1 MFLFLYKLFVEEA
14 GALNNE
20 NVDPGK
26 SNDRLHNKENADD
39 HERSFQSPE
48 LGDKLAHELSPEVS
62 EKTIDNLDSL
72 SHIST
77 KKSRNTYKREWYKKL
92 TPEQRKARNEH
103 EKMAWSEGKRAC
115 KRRRSAN
122 R

>member
-39 HERSFQSPE
+39 HEGSFQSPE

-77 KKSRNTYKREWYKKL
+77 KKSRDTQKGVVQKTDARAKKS
-92 TPEQRKARNEH
+92 QK
-103 EKMAWSEGKRAC
+103 
-115 KRRRSAN
+115 
-122 R
+122 

>member
-62 EKTIDNLDSL
+62 EKDD
-72 SHIST
+72 
-77 KKSRNTYKREWYKKL
+77 RQ
-92 TPEQRKARNEH
+92 P
-103 EKMAWSEGKRAC
+103 
-115 KRRRSAN
+115 
-122 R
+122 